1 MAPKSF
7 QAGSFIKG
15 LEAANKVNRLNKVG
29 KLLINI

>member
-1 MAPKSF
+1 MAPKL
-7 QAGSFIKG
+7 GKEKYLKG